1 METLFIGV
9 TLYIALVIT
18 IYFLWNFL
26 NNRNNKWL
34 RNNRHVNDI
43 RYYELKSKNEFLVA
57 VSVLLMGII
66 TFFGY
71 STKQSLQNSL
81 RLEF

>member
-9 TLYIALVIT
+9 TLYIALVVT
-18 IYFLWNFL
+18 IYFLRNFL

-34 RNNRHVNDI
+34 RNNRQVNDI